1 MRDFKS
7 IKGQTNMEIGKK
19 YYLGDGEN
27 YFVYRLDKYNNET
40 LRADLF
46 NESGIV
52 IAKTLVRGG
61 MLNANKSHVD
71 IINEFEV
78 NALMRVTALNQEIG
92 KINKNRIIDAEKY

>member
-1 MRDFKS
+1 
-7 IKGQTNMEIGKK
+7 MEIGKR

-27 YFVYRLDKYNNET
+27 YFVYRPDKYNNET

-71 IINEFEV
+71 VINEFEMNV
-78 NALMRVTALNQEIG
+78 SMRLTAFIQEFD
-92 KINKNRIIDAEKY
+92 KINKNRIIDSERY